1 MRQRAALLILFFFA
15 SASLFACATTK
26 QEGAPAAPQVKSRA
40 SYYDFEDVIIP
51 SEMKLDSK
59 NSFIYSTSHFKAGV
73 LTFTGGVEPESL
85 ATFFQNNMVKDGW
98 RALSVMKFRGT
109 MLVFQK
115 EDRASVITITEGVFS
130 TQLEVRVGPIEAGG
144 GVPAKGG
151 PSR

>member
-1 MRQRAALLILFFFA
+1 MRKRAALFFLLLFA

-59 NSFIYSTSHFKAGV
+59 NSFIYSTPRFKAGV

-85 ATFFQNNMVKDGW
+85 VEFFQNNMAKDGW
-98 RALSVMKFRGT
+98 RQLSVMKFRGT

-115 EDRASVITITEGVFS
+115 EDRASVITINEGVFS
-130 TQLEVRVGPIEAGG
+130 TQLEVRVGPIEQGG
-144 GVPAKGG
+144 AAPAKA
-151 PSR
+151 PR